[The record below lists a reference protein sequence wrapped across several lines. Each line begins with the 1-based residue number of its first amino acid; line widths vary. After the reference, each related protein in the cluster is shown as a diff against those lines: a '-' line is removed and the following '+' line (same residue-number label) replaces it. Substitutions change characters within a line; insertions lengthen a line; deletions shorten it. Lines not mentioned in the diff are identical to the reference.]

1 MRKTFAMLLLTLVL
15 AMGAAG
21 CSEDTGTGGN
31 DNSILGDNTLED
43 GTNVDDGQ
51 AGGADEQIKGSSYEQ
66 MLRNARVHDSD
77 GILTD
82 GENSVT
88 P

>member
-31 DNSILGDNTLED
+31 DAAP
-43 GTNVDDGQ
+43 
-51 AGGADEQIKGSSYEQ
+51 AGETVQITFGSYGSSS
-66 MLRNARVHDSD
+66 MPPARAKQKA
-77 GILTD
+77 GR
-82 GENSVT
+82 
-88 P
+88 